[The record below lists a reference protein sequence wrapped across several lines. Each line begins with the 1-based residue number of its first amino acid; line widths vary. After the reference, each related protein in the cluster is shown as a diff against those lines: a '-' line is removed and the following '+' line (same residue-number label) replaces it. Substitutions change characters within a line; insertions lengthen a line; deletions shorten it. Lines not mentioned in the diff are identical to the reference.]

1 MHEVFERT
9 ILVLRD
15 FDPGLLEYDRST
27 KQTKREASLLAQW

>member
-1 MHEVFERT
+1 MHEVFDRT

-27 KQTKREASLLAQW
+27 KQN